1 MNGGWGV
8 PGMSQMTI
16 DGHTVELRPAR
27 MEEVIDLRHVVL
39 REGLPRSE
47 AIFPGDELPTSRHY
61 AAFHDGRTVCCVTL
75 HASQWEGEPAW
86 QLRGMATSDDFR
98 GRGIGKTLMGMLEAD
113 VRANSPVHLLW
124 CNARVPAARFY
135 QEQGWT
141 IRSDVFEIPTAGP
154 HYRMSKRLG

>member
-1 MNGGWGV
+1 
-8 PGMSQMTI
+8 MSQMTI

-98 GRGIGKTLMGMLEAD
+98 GRGIGKALMRMLEAD

-135 QEQGWT
+135 QEQGWA

-154 HYRMSKRLG
+154 HYRMTKRLG